1 MVQKITVIKSNE
13 INLFLKMKSTCV
25 YRIQILGS
33 QRESLADTGTNTV
46 YPAALVL
53 GIMGKAKLAA
63 FAASCTLSV
72 PLIPPLQDLLI
83 LEVPDNPSSNPSV

>member
-1 MVQKITVIKSNE
+1 MNS
-13 INLFLKMKSTCV
+13 
-25 YRIQILGS
+25 IQILGR
-33 QRESLADTGTNTV
+33 QRKCLADTGTNTV
-46 YPAALVL
+46 YPATLVL
-53 GIMGKAKLAA
+53 GIMGEAKLAA